1 LQRFSPIK
9 LGDRGARTKGGLL
22 SLMLPHAPL
31 RRVLFVTLGSVLVAG
46 LLTYVEYGVFVV
58 GALVGGLIG
67 ATLISLETFVL
78 RRNTGVFFLR
88 LPFLPYLGLR
98 ILLYAGVVLLAIA
111 GTNWLTAPDGLV
123 INMSRADIVFTIASC
138 VCTILLF
145 GINDLLG
152 QGVLFAFVAGR
163 YYHPRLEERAL
174 LFIDMRSSTAIAES
188 LGEVRF
194 LAFLNRFVTDLSLA
208 ILEGGGEI
216 HKYVGDEVISSW
228 KLAAGANEAGCV
240 RACFSALDRLNE
252 AGPAYERDFGFRPD
266 FRAGLHCGPVVVG
279 ELGFVKKEIALI
291 GDAMNTTQRIQDACR
306 EAGCR
311 VLVSAAMLDRIVA
324 LPVGVTARALGPMPM
339 RGKGL
344 SVELYALESTA
355 HRIGASDIDLPLR
368 PAVDE

>member
-1 LQRFSPIK
+1 
-9 LGDRGARTKGGLL
+9 
-22 SLMLPHAPL
+22 MLPHAPL
-31 RRVLFVTLGSVLVAG
+31 RRVLFVTLSGVLLVG
-46 LLTYVEYGVFVV
+46 LLTYVEHGVFVV
-58 GALVGGLIG
+58 GALAGGLIG

-78 RRNTGVFFLR
+78 RRNAGAFLLR
-88 LPFLPYLGLR
+88 LPFLPYLVLR
-98 ILLYAGVVLLAIA
+98 ILLYAGVVLLVTA
-111 GTNWLTAPDGLV
+111 GMNWLTTPDGLV
-123 INMSRADIVFTIASC
+123 INMSRADIVFTVALC

-152 QGVLFAFVAGR
+152 PGVLFAFVAGR

-194 LAFLNRFVTDLSLA
+194 LAFLNRFVTDLSL
-208 ILEGGGEI
+208 LEGGGEI

-252 AGPAYERDFGFRPD
+252 GGPAYERDFGFRPD
-266 FRAGLHCGPVVVG
+266 FRARLHCGPVVVG

-306 EAGCR
+306 EADCR
-311 VLVSAAMLDRIVA
+311 VLVSAALLDRIVA
-324 LPVGVTARALGPMPM
+324 LPAGVTARSLGPMPI

-344 SVELYALESTA
+344 SVAL
-355 HRIGASDIDLPLR
+355 
-368 PAVDE
+368 